1 MMNFRN
7 EMESMSDLNNIF
19 ILSIPIKSILKRSF
33 TVFLIGSHE
42 LIFVIILQIESGTFW
57 EPEEFTVMWR
67 EERWLGISKF
77 GFQIKFP
84 FQIKSL
90 WPLSY
95 HYCHNHISMTQICRA
110 LLTPGMECTYG
121 SLNTEV
127 ILNRDICFL
136 SILLHVVV
144 NLNKNIFSFYS
155 IDIEVIFNNSL
166 REEEQGALLV
176 RLPIDQVTNWQSIR
190 WPTNL

>member
-1 MMNFRN
+1 MEWEKLVTIKISIKWIVPRDFGTMMNFRN
-7 EMESMSDLNNIF
+7 EMESMSDLNKIF
-19 ILSIPIKSILKRSF
+19 ILSITINSIMKRLF

-84 FQIKSL
+84 FQI

-127 ILNRDICFL
+127 ILNRNICFL
-136 SILLHVVV
+136 SILLHIVF
-144 NLNKNIFSFYS
+144 L
-155 IDIEVIFNNSL
+155 
-166 REEEQGALLV
+166 
-176 RLPIDQVTNWQSIR
+176 
-190 WPTNL
+190 